1 MQSGV
6 FPQARGRKP
15 RQWINT
21 IVNLY
26 SIHFMKNIE
35 IGTIVRDT
43 TNKYDKCPHKYR
55 WWKFLELAAE
65 RVAWSLKV
73 SVFTPAACN
82 GSLLTQHCEASS
94 NWERESSED
103 CWRPRPEHEHLNF
116 VLKMTALQWLTQEW
130 YSLSVDIGQKILI
143 LAVPQS
149 WYPRKF
155 FSKLFFSDLQWG
167 ES

>member
-15 RQWINT
+15 RQLINT

-55 WWKFLELAAE
+55 W
-65 RVAWSLKV
+65 
-73 SVFTPAACN
+73 
-82 GSLLTQHCEASS
+82 
-94 NWERESSED
+94 
-103 CWRPRPEHEHLNF
+103 
-116 VLKMTALQWLTQEW
+116 
-130 YSLSVDIGQKILI
+130 
-143 LAVPQS
+143 
-149 WYPRKF
+149 
-155 FSKLFFSDLQWG
+155 
-167 ES
+167 